1 MAATV
6 EELKVVLS
14 AVTNKFRQQV
24 RNAKKA
30 IHEIKDEAEQTAEAA
45 TQAADD
51 GAKAVVNKVGTTA
64 NRTKAEIDS
73 ITDVVK
79 KTVSDAAQTVDS
91 GAKAVT
97 DAVSQHVDSIQ
108 TEVDSVADVAKQ
120 AASETAQ
127 AVSAE
132 TNGIADKVGEQVQS
146 INDGVGSVADT
157 AKRTAAEVAQSVNS
171 GTKQTAGSLEELSQK
186 TGKSVSELRSEA
198 LKLGAAYQQMGMG
211 KSDAMK
217 KAYRD
222 IGLVKDEVKSTEK
235 QVSSSSSKIKKFLQ
249 SLVSSVKGNF
259 KTLGTQADSLKSK
272 LSSAFTAIKASA
284 LIIAIQKLTS
294 VIKGCVGS
302 YNTLTSSQQG
312 LDSILSAQ
320 GKSVNQAKKWLEQY
334 TKDGLIS
341 TADAYAAYKNLSSAG
356 YSDDQTQSIMQNLK
370 DSSAFNR
377 QASLSMG
384 EAVRSATEGIK
395 NENSVLVDNAG
406 VTKNLSVIWKEYAA
420 SIGKSVDSLT
430 AAEKRIATTQGLMR
444 ETAFQT
450 GDAAKYADTLAGA
463 MAALKAQTTSL
474 SAAVGSAF
482 APVLKAVIPI
492 ITSVTAKL
500 TELFNAMARITT
512 ALFGSATGG
521 AGVSQI
527 TSDAEGATDS
537 VNDTTA
543 AVKKLKRA
551 TMGFDQLNILSDNS
565 SDSSSSNADSGS
577 AASLGA
583 IDFDNSIDESALS
596 AKAERVKA
604 FVKDLVDTVKS
615 YFVDIPKLE
624 ITIDQNKILSNLQ
637 STLLSIAEIIGAWS
651 SFAVTIA
658 INIANDVDIGNLI
671 GKFSELMSSAFALAA
686 AISNAVTPALTAFYN
701 SGISPIVQWIG
712 EKLADAMSYVKGL
725 MDDWTVWFT
734 ENKEKIET
742 FGENLGSIIEMF
754 WSFLEPLADA
764 GWNAFKDVIS
774 FISDALQALGGWI
787 LDNSEMICAA
797 IAGIVAGMV
806 AYKATVAISSIVTA
820 LTTAMAGLSL
830 AQVAAAAKQWL
841 LNAAMS
847 ANPIGL
853 VVAAIAALVAAF
865 VYLWNNCDSFREFW
879 INLWDK
885 IKSIVSVAVAGIKN
899 VWNGITGFFS
909 GIWNG
914 IKNAFGN
921 VADWF
926 KNIFTKAWTNVKN
939 VFSTGGKIFSGIV
952 SGISNTFKNIVNKI
966 IGGINNVISLP
977 FKAINGMLKK
987 LKSINILGVSP
998 FGWVTEFKI
1007 PQIPQLAKGG
1017 IVDSPTAAV
1026 IGEAGKEV
1034 VMPLENNTGWIDSLA
1049 ARISS
1054 SLGISENTLYR
1065 AFARALAE
1073 LPDEEILLL
1082 LDNEIVAR
1090 ASEKGR
1096 KKLNRRYGKV
1106 EVGT

>member
-14 AVTNKFRQQV
+14 AVTTKFRQQIQS
-24 RNAKKA
+24 AKK
-30 IHEIKDEAEQTAEAA
+30 IVHEISDEAKQTADEA
-45 TQAADD
+45 TQAADN
-51 GAKAVVNKVGTTA
+51 GAKAVVNKIGTTVKRA
-64 NRTKAEIDS
+64 KAEVDS
-73 ITDVVK
+73 ITDAVK
-79 KTVSDAAQTVDS
+79 ATVSEAAQTADS
-91 GAKAVT
+91 GAKAVAN
-97 DAVSQHVDSIQ
+97 AVGQQVDSIQ
-108 TEVDSVADVAKQ
+108 AEVDSVADVAKQ
-120 AASETAQ
+120 AASEAAQ

-132 TNGIADKVGEQVQS
+132 TNGIADKVGQQVQS
-146 INDGVGSVADT
+146 INAEVGSVADT
-157 AKRTAAEVAQSVNS
+157 AKQTVTEVVQSVNS

-186 TGKSVSELRSEA
+186 TGKTVSELRSEA
-198 LKLGAAYQQMGMG
+198 LKLGASYQKMGMG

-235 QVSSSSSKIKKFLQ
+235 QVSSSTGKIKKFLS
-249 SLVSSVKGNF
+249 SLVSSAKGKF
-259 KTLGTQADSLKSK
+259 KTLGTQADGLKSK
-272 LSSAFTAIKASA
+272 LSSAFTAVKASA
-284 LIIAIQKLTS
+284 LIIAIQKLTG
-294 VIKGCVGS
+294 VIKTCVDA
-302 YNTLTSSQQG
+302 YNTLASSQMG

-320 GKSVNQAKKWLEQY
+320 GKSVSQAKKWLEEY

-341 TADAYAAYKNLSSAG
+341 TADAYSAYKNLSSAG

-384 EAVRSATEGIK
+384 EAVKSATEGIK

-430 AAEKRIATTQGLMR
+430 AAEKRIATTEGLMR

-482 APVLKAVIPI
+482 APILKAVIPI

-512 ALFGSATGG
+512 ALFGSAGNT
-521 AGVSQI
+521 GVSQI
-527 TSDAEGATDS
+527 ASDATNATDS

-543 AVKKLKRA
+543 AVKELKRS

-565 SDSSSSNADSGS
+565 SDSSTSDTDSGS
-577 AASLGA
+577 ISSSG

-596 AKAERVKA
+596 SKSERIKA
-604 FVKDLVDTVKS
+604 FVKDLVDTIKS

-624 ITIDQNKILSNLQ
+624 ITIDQNKILANLQ
-637 STLLSIAEIIGAWS
+637 SALLSIGKIIGAWS

-658 INIANDVDIGNLI
+658 INIANDIDIGNLI
-671 GKFSELMSSAFALAA
+671 GKFSELTSSALALAA
-686 AISNAVTPALTAFYN
+686 AISNTVTPALIAFYN

-712 EKLADAMSYVKGL
+712 EKLSDAMSYVKGL
-725 MDDWTVWFT
+725 MDDWVAWFT
-734 ENKEKIET
+734 ENKEKIEQ

-764 GWNAFKDVIS
+764 GWSAFKDVIS
-774 FISDALQALGGWI
+774 FISDALQTLGGWI

-806 AYKATVAISSIVTA
+806 AYKATVMISGIITT
-820 LTTAMAGLSL
+820 LTTAMAGLS
-830 AQVAAAAKQWL
+830 AVQVIAAAKQWL

-865 VYLWNNCDSFREFW
+865 VYLWNNCDGFREFW

-885 IKSIVSVAVAGIKN
+885 IKAVVATAVAGIKN

-914 IKNAFGN
+914 IKGAFGN

-926 KNIFTKAWTNVKN
+926 KNIFTRAWNGVKN
-939 VFSTGGKIFSGIV
+939 VFSTGGKIFSGITT
-952 SGISNTFKNIVNKI
+952 GISNVFKNIVNKI
-966 IGGINNVISLP
+966 IGGINNVISVP
-977 FKAINGMLKK
+977 FKAINTMLKK
-987 LKSINILGVSP
+987 LKSINILGVAP

-1007 PQIPQLAKGG
+1007 PQIPMLAKGG

-1026 IGEAGKEV
+1026 IGDAGKEA
-1034 VMPLENNTGWIDSLA
+1034 VMPLEHNTGWIDSLA

-1054 SLGISENTLYR
+1054 SLGISENSLYR

-1082 LDNEIVAR
+1082 LDSEIVAR

-1096 KKLNRRYGKV
+1096 KKLNRRHGKV